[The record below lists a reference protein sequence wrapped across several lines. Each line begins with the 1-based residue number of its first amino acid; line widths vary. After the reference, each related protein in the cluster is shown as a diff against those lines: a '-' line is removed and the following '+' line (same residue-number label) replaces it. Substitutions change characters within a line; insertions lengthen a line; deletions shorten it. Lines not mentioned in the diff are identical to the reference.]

1 MKLLPKILLVV
12 CSVVAANSYA
22 QQKIVAPSDDERPV
36 EIPYVI
42 IEEKPMF
49 EACKEVPNDRQIQCF
64 KEQLDKHVKIH
75 FKYPPEALA
84 EGIQGKVGIAFR
96 INTDGTVSIIG
107 KRGAHKILEEEA
119 VFLIRSLPCFIP
131 GKMRGVP
138 TAVTYAYF
146 INFKLPDG
154 YYNQQIDKSTD
165 LQIGKSTNRQ
175 IDKSAN

>member
-12 CSVVAANSYA
+12 CLAVVANSYA

-84 EGIQGKVGIAFR
+84 EGIQGKVSVAFR
-96 INTDGTVSIIG
+96 INTDGTVSIIA
-107 KRGAHKILEEEA
+107 KRGVHKTLEEEA

-138 TAVTYAYF
+138 TAVTYRYF
-146 INFKLPDG
+146 VNFKLPDG
-154 YYNQQIDKSTD
+154 YYNQQIDKS
-165 LQIGKSTNRQ
+165 
-175 IDKSAN
+175 AN

>member
-1 MKLLPKILLVV
+1 MKLLPKVLLVL
-12 CSVVAANSYA
+12 CLAVVANSYA
-22 QQKIVAPSDDERPV
+22 QEEIVAPSDEEVPI
-36 EIPYVI
+36 EIPYFI

-49 EACKEVPNDRQIQCF
+49 EACKEVPNDKQYQCF

-84 EGIQGKVGIAFR
+84 QEIQGKVAIAFR
-96 INTDGTVSIIG
+96 V
-107 KRGAHKILEEEA
+107 HKTLEEEA

-154 YYNQQIDKSTD
+154 YYNQQIDKS
-165 LQIGKSTNRQ
+165 
-175 IDKSAN
+175 AN

>member
-1 MKLLPKILLVV
+1 MKLLPKVLLVL
-12 CSVVAANSYA
+12 CLAVVANSYA
-22 QQKIVAPSDDERPV
+22 QEEIVAPSDDEGPV
-36 EIPYVI
+36 EIPYFI

-49 EACKEVPNDRQIQCF
+49 EA
-64 KEQLDKHVKIH
+64 VKIH

-84 EGIQGKVGIAFR
+84 QEIQGKVAIAFR

-107 KRGAHKILEEEA
+107 KRSVHKTLEEEA

>member
-1 MKLLPKILLVV
+1 MKLLPKILLVL
-12 CSVVAANSYA
+12 CLAVVANSYA
-22 QQKIVAPSDDERPV
+22 QQKIVAPSDKEAPV
-36 EIPYVI
+36 DISYFI

-49 EACKEVPNDRQIQCF
+49 EACKEVPNDKQYQCF

-84 EGIQGKVGIAFR
+84 QEIQGKVAIAFR

-138 TAVTYAYF
+138 TAVTFSYPL
-146 INFKLPDG
+146 IFKLRDH
-154 YYNQQIDKSTD
+154 YNNPQIS
-165 LQIGKSTNRQ
+165 
-175 IDKSAN
+175 KSAN

>member
-107 KRGAHKILEEEA
+107 KRGAHKTLEEEA

-138 TAVTYAYF
+138 TAVTYRYF
-146 INFKLPDG
+146 VNFKLPDG
-154 YYNQQIDKSTD
+154 YYNQQIDKS
-165 LQIGKSTNRQ
+165 
-175 IDKSAN
+175 AN

>member
-1 MKLLPKILLVV
+1 MRLLPKILLVV
-12 CSVVAANSYA
+12 CSVVAANGYA
-22 QQKIVAPSDDERPV
+22 QKKIVAPSDDEGPV

-49 EACKEVPNDRQIQCF
+49 EACKELPDDRQIQCF

-84 EGIQGKVGIAFR
+84 EGIQGKVAIAFR
-96 INTDGTVSIIG
+96 INTDGTVSIIA
-107 KRGAHKILEEEA
+107 KRAANKILEEEA

-131 GKMRGVP
+131 GKIRGVP

-154 YYNQQIDKSTD
+154 YYDCIKAKN
-165 LQIGKSTNRQ
+165 
-175 IDKSAN
+175 

>member
-138 TAVTYAYF
+138 TAVTYTYF
-146 INFKLPDG
+146 INFKLPDD
-154 YYNQQIDKSTD
+154 YNNP
-165 LQIGKSTNRQ
+165 QIGKSTN
-175 IDKSAN
+175 

>member
-1 MKLLPKILLVV
+1 MKLLPKVLLVL
-12 CSVVAANSYA
+12 CLAVVANSYA
-22 QQKIVAPSDDERPV
+22 QQEIVAPSDKEAPV
-36 EIPYVI
+36 DISYFI

-49 EACKEVPNDRQIQCF
+49 EACKEVPDDRQFQCF

-84 EGIQGKVGIAFR
+84 EGIQGKVGVAFR

-119 VFLIRSLPCFIP
+119 AFLIRSLPCFIP

-138 TAVTYAYF
+138 TAVTSAYF

-154 YYNQQIDKSTD
+154 YYNQQIDKS
-165 LQIGKSTNRQ
+165 
-175 IDKSAN
+175 AN